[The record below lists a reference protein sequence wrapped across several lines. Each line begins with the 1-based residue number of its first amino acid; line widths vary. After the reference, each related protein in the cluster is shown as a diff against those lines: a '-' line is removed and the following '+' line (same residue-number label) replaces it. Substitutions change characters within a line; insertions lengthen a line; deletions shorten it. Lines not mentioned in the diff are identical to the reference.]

1 MPALTEP
8 RSGGPRREQALYTID
23 RGSAGVGY
31 IIQMEDFEPLIG
43 SEAIARIQAKA
54 RKLRNVQVVNFNS
67 TYYGGGV
74 AEMLSSLTLLMNGL
88 GVKTE
93 WRVIQGTPDFFNIT
107 KKMHNALQGGD
118 INLTDLKLQIYE
130 GVVHENAVRNHLY
143 HDYVVIHDPQPLPLI
158 EHYQKKNAWIW
169 RCHIELSRPHPG
181 LWNYLAGFVE
191 KYDAAILSCREYTQ
205 RLTPPQVFFMPAIN
219 PFSIKNRQ
227 LSDAE
232 MDERFA
238 HYHIPTDLPL
248 IVQVSR
254 FDPWKDPQG
263 VIEAFKQ
270 ARREVDAT
278 LVLLGNFAT
287 DDPEGAAIYEALL
300 RSRDE
305 RILVLP
311 YGDDSALV
319 NALQTRAAAVVQ
331 KIDPRGLRP
340 DRDRS
345 DVEGHSGDR
354 RECRRHPLSDR
365 EWDKRIPGVDYRGDG
380 VTDGPACQGPRAAS
394 AHGREGARE
403 RARALSP
410 DALFGAVSGPVRLL
424 RGGLPAP
431 PLPGCQPIM
440 LHMIEINARHFT
452 MFLIISPARQ
462 RHDRH
467 EQWRSRNVHPDR
479 H

>member
-331 KIDPRGLRP
+331 KSI
-340 DRDRS
+340 
-345 DVEGHSGDR
+345 
-354 RECRRHPLSDR
+354 
-365 EWDKRIPGVDYRGDG
+365 
-380 VTDGPACQGPRAAS
+380 
-394 AHGREGARE
+394 REGFGLTVTEAMWKGTPVIGGNVGGIRYQIENGINGFLVSTIEETASRMVQLVKDPELRARMGEKARE
-403 RARALSP
+403 SVRERFLLTRYLEQYL
-410 DALFGAVSGPVRLL
+410 DLFGAFEAVFRL
-424 RGGLPAP
+424 RYF
-431 PLPGCQPIM
+431 PG
-440 LHMIEINARHFT
+440 A
-452 MFLIISPARQ
+452 S
-462 RHDRH
+462 
-467 EQWRSRNVHPDR
+467 V
-479 H
+479 

>member
-1 MPALTEP
+1 
-8 RSGGPRREQALYTID
+8 
-23 RGSAGVGY
+23 V
-31 IIQMEDFEPLIG
+31 EDFEPFIG
-43 SEAIARIQAKA
+43 SEGIARIQAKA
-54 RKLRNVQVVNFNS
+54 QKLQDVQVVNFNS

-130 GVVHENAVRNHLY
+130 GVVHENAVRNHLD
-143 HDYVVIHDPQPLPLI
+143 HDYVVVHDPQPLPLI
-158 EHYQKKNAWIW
+158 EHYQKKNPWVW
-169 RCHIELSRPHPG
+169 RCHIDLSRPHPG
-181 LWNYLAGFVE
+181 LWAYLARFVE
-191 KYDAAILSCREYTQ
+191 KYDAAILSCREYAQ
-205 RLTPPQVFFMPAIN
+205 RLTPAQLFFMPAIN

-238 HYHIPTDLPL
+238 HYKIPTDLPL

-300 RSRDE
+300 RSREE

-319 NALQTRAAAVVQ
+319 NTLQRRAAAVVQ
-331 KIDPRGLRP
+331 K
-340 DRDRS
+340 S
-345 DVEGHSGDR
+345 
-354 RECRRHPLSDR
+354 
-365 EWDKRIPGVDYRGDG
+365 
-380 VTDGPACQGPRAAS
+380 T
-394 AHGREGARE
+394 REGFGLTVTEAMWKGTPVIGGNVGGIRYQIEDGANGFLVSTIEETASRIVQLVKDPELRARMGE
-403 RARALSP
+403 RARESVRERFLLTRYLEQYL
-410 DALFGAVSGPVRLL
+410 DLFGAFEIVFRL
-424 RGGLPAP
+424 RQF
-431 PLPGCQPIM
+431 PGAS
-440 LHMIEINARHFT
+440 L
-452 MFLIISPARQ
+452 
-462 RHDRH
+462 
-467 EQWRSRNVHPDR
+467 
-479 H
+479 